1 MATLVFPA
9 TVRDQVRKQ
18 HTELRT
24 VLQDALASTV
34 ASEDRDPKVL
44 AVLARDLCE
53 RFRAHL
59 AFEDEALRPVL
70 AVLDSWGP
78 ERVMSLHQE
87 HARQRV
93 VLDELRLKLEAE
105 PSVPELTA
113 ALNQLAA
120 TLLRDMD
127 EEEQG
132 LLQSSAMAANFLTIE
147 RR

>member
-9 TVRDQVRKQ
+9 TVRDQVRMQ
-18 HTELRT
+18 HAELRT
-24 VLQDALASTV
+24 LLQDALTATV
-34 ASEDRDPKVL
+34 TPEDRDLTRL
-44 AVLARDLCE
+44 AAIARDLCE

-59 AFEDEALRPVL
+59 AFEDQALCPVL

-78 ERVMSLHQE
+78 ERVMSLHHE
-87 HARQRV
+87 HARQRG
-93 VLDELRLKLEAE
+93 VLDEVRLRLEAE

-127 EEEQG
+127 DEEQG